1 MHSSRP
7 YSRHGTGSRPGNR
20 GWRNGREYLYRAY
33 VDHGIAQLMEETMT
47 WNTPTLIEI
56 CIGLEINGYLPAE
69 F

>member
-1 MHSSRP
+1 MALARG
-7 YSRHGTGSRPGNR
+7 RVTGAGAT
-20 GWRNGREYLYRAY
+20 GREYLYPAY
-33 VDHGIAQLMEETMT
+33 VDHRIAQLMEETIMT

>member
-1 MHSSRP
+1 MALARG
-7 YSRHGTGSRPGNR
+7 RVTGAGAT
-20 GWRNGREYLYRAY
+20 GREYLYRAY
-33 VDHGIAQLMEETMT
+33 VDHGIAQLMEETMA